1 MKSWLAL
8 FCFIFATSQLLSES
22 SESLAKLK
30 KQGYYTVQYMS
41 GPEERVCQKAGIRNP
56 EKTHAER
63 RMTLKFSD
71 QG

>member
-1 MKSWLAL
+1 
-8 FCFIFATSQLLSES
+8 
-22 SESLAKLK
+22 
-30 KQGYYTVQYMS
+30 MS
-41 GPEERVCQKAGIRNP
+41 GPEEGICQKAGIRNP